1 MASRSH
7 GFFGDDGRLISD
19 RPVQRLG
26 GIRLPD
32 GARWD
37 GVEFLDARV
46 GHNVLLILTA
56 WNDVGVFAVDT
67 ERARNTL
74 RIEHGIRTVHRDR
87 SRPSEG

>member
-1 MASRSH
+1 
-7 GFFGDDGRLISD
+7 
-19 RPVQRLG
+19 
-26 GIRLPD
+26 
-32 GARWD
+32 
-37 GVEFLDARV
+37 
-46 GHNVLLILTA
+46 VLLILTA